1 MGMEGAIEQQMSADA
16 VAETAPA
23 PASPLLRATFQV
35 VLVLVAGIA
44 ALSWL
49 AKAVSFWRDGQGTFD
64 FSFYYD
70 VALALR
76 DNLHAN
82 IYDPHLIQ
90 SVANAHHVFLGAG
103 VYHYPPVLP
112 ILLIPLTLL
121 SFTDA
126 AHVWLIIDLLLSL
139 AGAAL
144 LIDWGRRVWEPP
156 TRDAAR
162 LFAVAALFLILSY
175 QPLVQAVR
183 LGQATVFVFFLIVLA
198 AWLVERG
205 HPELAGVLLALAAWI
220 KIYPLLLIAYYALR
234 RERRVTHGAAI
245 GGAIGFVLAL
255 VVVGIPGV
263 LAMGG
268 ILTNGTTDSMNA
280 QNEALARVPFWIATE
295 LGFGAGP
302 IVTALGYL
310 LVTLVALVFVAIALL
325 VWRVALS
332 PRATA
337 LGLITDRTRNALDA
351 HGYAWALCTMVLV
364 APITWEHYD
373 AWLLPAFA
381 LVLGYAV
388 RGRSRRD
395 VDGVWARSSWL
406 APEYRKLLVALAIYA
421 LTMID
426 LPFGYDG
433 NTAFDLG
440 PFVAGHP
447 LRPLFMLIRPLATL
461 LLWQIVG
468 MLFYARL
475 GASVHSSI
483 HGELPASTRTAPSL
497 RRLAT
502 LLACLMAAVL
512 VVQVL
517 LALLLNLG
525 LAPAAMALG

>member
-1 MGMEGAIEQQMSADA
+1 MGIEGALEQQVSAGA

-35 VLVLVAGIA
+35 ALALIAGIA
-44 ALSWL
+44 VLSWL
-49 AKAVSFWRDGQGTFD
+49 AKAISFWREGQGTFD

-76 DNLHAN
+76 DNPHAN
-82 IYDPHLIQ
+82 IYDPRLIQ

-126 AHVWLIIDLLLSL
+126 AHVWLIFDLLLSL
-139 AGAAL
+139 VGTAL
-144 LIDWGRRVWEPP
+144 LIDWARRVWEPP

-162 LFAVAALFLILSY
+162 LFAVAALFLILMY
-175 QPLVQAVR
+175 QPLVQGVR
-183 LGQATVFVFFLIVLA
+183 LGQATVLVFFLLVLA
-198 AWLVERG
+198 AWLIERG
-205 HPELAGVLLALAAWI
+205 HPELAGALLAFASWI
-220 KIYPLLLIAYYALR
+220 KVYPLVLIAYYVLR

-245 GGAIGFVLAL
+245 GGAVGFILAL

-268 ILTNGTTDSMNA
+268 IVTNGAMDSLDA

-302 IVTALGYL
+302 LVTALGYL
-310 LVTLVALVFVAIALL
+310 LVAAVALVFVALVLL
-325 VWRVALS
+325 VWRVWRIAPTVS
-332 PRATA
+332 N
-337 LGLITDRTRNALDA
+337 LGPITDSARNALDA

-388 RGRSRRD
+388 RGRSHRD
-395 VDGVWARSSWL
+395 WDGAWTRPSLL
-406 APEYRKLLVALAIYA
+406 APEYRKLLVALAVYA

-461 LLWQIVG
+461 LLWQIIG

-475 GASVHSSI
+475 GAVASTAVR
-483 HGELPASTRTAPSL
+483 GELPASARIAPSL

-502 LLACLMAAVL
+502 LLTCLMAAVL

-517 LALLLNLG
+517 LALLLH
-525 LAPAAMALG
+525 LAPTATALPG

>member
-1 MGMEGAIEQQMSADA
+1 MGIEGAIEQDLAVDA

-23 PASPLLRATFQV
+23 APSRLLRATFEVALV
-35 VLVLVAGIA
+35 VVAGIA

-49 AKAVSFWRDGQGTFD
+49 AKAVSFWRVGQGTFD

-76 DNLHAN
+76 DNPHAN
-82 IYDPHLIQ
+82 IYDPRLIQ

-121 SFTDA
+121 SFIDA
-126 AHVWLIIDLLLSL
+126 AHVWLIFDLLLSL

-162 LFAVAALFLILSY
+162 LFAVAALFLILMY

-183 LGQATVFVFFLIVLA
+183 LGQATVLVFFLVVAA

-205 HPELAGVLLALAAWI
+205 RPELAGVLLALAAWI
-220 KIYPLLLIAYYALR
+220 KIYPLLLIAYYVLR
-234 RERRVTHGAAI
+234 RERRVTHGAAL
-245 GGAIGFVLAL
+245 GGAIGFILAL

-268 ILTNGTTDSMNA
+268 ILPNGTTDSLNA

-310 LVTLVALVFVAIALL
+310 LVVLVALVFVAIVLL

-332 PRATA
+332 PGVSR
-337 LGLITDRTRNALDA
+337 LGLITDRARNALEA

-373 AWLLPAFA
+373 AWLLPAFV

-395 VDGVWARSSWL
+395 LNGGGTRSSWL
-406 APEYRKLLVALAIYA
+406 ALEYRKLLVALAVYA

-475 GASVHSSI
+475 GAAAATAV
-483 HGELPASTRTAPSL
+483 HGELPASARIAPSL

-502 LLACLMAAVL
+502 LLTCLMAAVL
-512 VVQVL
+512 VIQVL
-517 LALLLNLG
+517 LALLLNL
-525 LAPAAMALG
+525 APAPASAWLG